1 MNSINQVFVSS
12 ELSIVAVHISLQ
24 FLCYDSQFK
33 SYKQFLMMMTPVWRM
48 LQMPDIHLPSPSPDR
63 QGSVCVWSC
72 SHVLCLCLASW
83 GSCQPIRGQEGDSL
97 TNQRPG
103 QCWPWHGCCDEGR
116 GGDSV
121 PVSGMEY
128 KIQNYIELS
137 IGGMQTADSCQMRK
151 TVWKGCRGWTPPVNT
166 GRNIQLSVKFIP
178 LVQDCSCGVTH
189 TQRLLG
195 SLFVHSEHF
204 AKLDRNENVYLVI
217 IIRIPEI

>member
-48 LQMPDIHLPSPSPDR
+48 LQMPDIHHPSPSPDR

-103 QCWPWHGCCDEGR
+103 QCWPWHGCCDVWRNEGW

-128 KIQNYIELS
+128 KIQILHWIVQE
-137 IGGMQTADSCQMRK
+137 
-151 TVWKGCRGWTPPVNT
+151 GCRQRTVVRWGKLCGKDAEGGPHLSTPGETSNWAWNLFRLFKIVLAGLHTPNAYWDHFLYIQNIL
-166 GRNIQLSVKFIP
+166 RNWIAMRMFKIK
-178 LVQDCSCGVTH
+178 G
-189 TQRLLG
+189 
-195 SLFVHSEHF
+195 
-204 AKLDRNENVYLVI
+204 KN
-217 IIRIPEI
+217 

>member
-1 MNSINQVFVSS
+1 
-12 ELSIVAVHISLQ
+12 
-24 FLCYDSQFK
+24 
-33 SYKQFLMMMTPVWRM
+33 MMMPVWRM
-48 LQMPDIHLPSPSPDR
+48 LQNARHSSHITPRQTDR
-63 QGSVCVWSC
+63 AGVCVWSC

-103 QCWPWHGCCDEGR
+103 QCWPWHGCCDVWRNEGW

-121 PVSGMEY
+121 PQCQDLNTKY
-128 KIQNYIELS
+128 KYSIELS

-204 AKLDRNENVYLVI
+204 AKLDRNENV
-217 IIRIPEI
+217 